1 MNPVELKKGIYWVG
15 VVDWNLRD
23 FHGYKTPN
31 GTTYNAYLVIGE
43 KVALIDTVKRPF
55 RDDFVRSVS
64 SLVPLDRIDYLVV
77 NHVEMDHSGSFP
89 DVARMLPNATV
100 LATPEAKEE
109 LAKHFGE
116 VVPIETVED
125 GQTVSLGSKTLV
137 FVKTPMLHWPDSMM
151 TYVPEDKVLFSSD
164 GFGQHYASSRR
175 FSDEIDEQT
184 LRAAAG
190 DYYAN
195 ILWLYSPL
203 IARLLSRVAEMG
215 IAIDLIA
222 PDHGFIWRGN
232 TASALEWYGAWSS
245 GTARDKIVIA
255 YETMWNSTEALAKA
269 AAAALADEGFEVRL
283 MRLRDT
289 ENSYVLAELLE
300 AKALLVG
307 TPTLN
312 NGMFPSVGGLLTYLK
327 GLRPKKKR
335 GAVFGSYGWGG
346 GGCAAADE
354 LVEQAGIARAA
365 PPFEV
370 RWVPT
375 GEELSACADWARG
388 LAASL
393 KE

>member
-31 GTTYNAYLVIGE
+31 GTTYNAYLVIDE

-55 RDDFVRSVS
+55 RDDLVRGVS

-222 PDHGFIWRGN
+222 PDHGSF
-232 TASALEWYGAWSS
+232 GAAIRLPPW
-245 GTARDKIVIA
+245 IVR
-255 YETMWNSTEALAKA
+255 
-269 AAAALADEGFEVRL
+269 RL
-283 MRLRDT
+283 VVGHRAGQDSHCLRT
-289 ENSYVLAELLE
+289 C
-300 AKALLVG
+300 G
-307 TPTLN
+307 TPPRHLPRPPQQRLPTRIRGTPHAPARHGEQLRAC
-312 NGMFPSVGGLLTYLK
+312 GLLRPRRSRGDAHPQQRHFPLGGRPAYLPQ

-365 PPFEV
+365 PPFESAGFPLT
-370 RWVPT
+370 RSFRHVPP
-375 GEELSACADWARG
+375 GR
-388 LAASL
+388 ASL
-393 KE
+393 PRH